1 MPTPILFSLK
11 KPAQYHRK
19 NCSSLH
25 FVKSSRTI
33 TSVCRGL
40 NRFTLKELFFSLFI
54 LLTSS
59 LFSQNSL
66 IGIDEKDKDIGTQEN
81 IYKVKTEYILQNNQA
96 KNLYLLRADALKGM
110 TIHASK
116 KTIKP
121 GDTTLILVEFIP
133 QQTGKFNESISLVTS
148 ADGIPFKM
156 SLSGNIKSIKTDDKT
171 ACFYFKKPNTLA
183 VKTMEPIVVVE
194 PTKPKDS
201 SNKIPD
207 NTSTSSVTSPNPQFT
222 NPIKTETINSVA
234 EQKIEL
240 DEKLYK
246 PNNIIFLVD
255 VSSSM
260 RDTNKLKVMQFAL
273 HHLIENLRSIDKVTF
288 ITYADSVKIIR
299 EGLTGNQKEE
309 LNDVVNRLKAK
320 GMTKGNKAILFSLD
334 VAMKNYISNGNNQI
348 ILATDGKFRFYP
360 DDQKKYSLNKGD
372 KNIKLSTIAF
382 GNDKDAMKNLK
393 EIAEIGKGNFIH
405 IKNRN
410 KAKEQ
415 LMEEIKENSLIR

>member
-1 MPTPILFSLK
+1 
-11 KPAQYHRK
+11 
-19 NCSSLH
+19 
-25 FVKSSRTI
+25 
-33 TSVCRGL
+33 
-40 NRFTLKELFFSLFI
+40 
-54 LLTSS
+54 
-59 LFSQNSL
+59 L
-66 IGIDEKDKDIGTQEN
+66 IGIDEQNQDIGSQEN
-81 IYKVKTEYILQNNQA
+81 IYKVKADYIIQNNQA
-96 KNLYLLRADALKGM
+96 KNLYLLRADAKKGI
-110 TIHASK
+110 TIRAAK

-121 GDTTLILVEFIP
+121 GDTTIIVVEFIP
-133 QQTGKFNESISLVTS
+133 QQTGKFSENIDLVTS
-148 ADGIPFKM
+148 ADGIPFKL

-171 ACFYFKKPNTLA
+171 ACFYFKKPNHTGA
-183 VKTMEPIVVVE
+183 KTIEPIVVTE
-194 PTKPKDS
+194 PNKPKDT

-207 NTSTSSVTSPNPQFT
+207 NNSSQEVKEPTPIPAQTSILETKNES
-222 NPIKTETINSVA
+222 KTV
-234 EQKIEL
+234 L

-273 HHLIENLRSIDKVTF
+273 HHLIDNLRPIDKITF
-288 ITYADSVKIIR
+288 ITYADTVKIIR
-299 EGLTGNQKEE
+299 VGLTGNQKEE
-309 LNDVVNRLKAK
+309 LNEVVSRLKAK
-320 GMTKGNKAILFSLD
+320 GMTKGNKAILFSLE
-334 VAMKNYISNGNNQI
+334 VALKNYISNGNNQI

-372 KNIKLSTIAF
+372 KNIKLSTMAF